1 MFILLPSSHHH
12 HHHHHHHLK
21 MSEASLA
28 FAEKMPTYK
37 CDHYPSEKHDHK
49 LGIETDCS
57 IIEPRQCDAILALFY
72 HLQWQVWINCTS
84 CTVEA
89 LLQASAKIEHQKTS
103 RCSTHKIEHVYAANC
118 KFTISLPQFF
128 LWHPQLDGVV
138 SFNQSSRSSCM
149 SYPVR
154 PSKKWPWMPSVI
166 GRWTHFEGT
175 TCGTAVACMFHSR
188 GNQNGLPCAKKS
200 CSSKRGS

>member
-1 MFILLPSSHHH
+1 
-12 HHHHHHHLK
+12 

-28 FAEKMPTYK
+28 FAETMPTYK

-72 HLQWQVWINCTS
+72 DLQWQVWINCTS
-84 CTVEA
+84 CTCRSSVTSKCKDRTPED
-89 LLQASAKIEHQKTS
+89 IEVFNS
-103 RCSTHKIEHVYAANC
+103 RKIEHVYAANC

-128 LWHPQLDGVV
+128 LWHPKLDGVV

-149 SYPVR
+149 SYPAR

-166 GRWTHFEGT
+166 GRWTHFKGT